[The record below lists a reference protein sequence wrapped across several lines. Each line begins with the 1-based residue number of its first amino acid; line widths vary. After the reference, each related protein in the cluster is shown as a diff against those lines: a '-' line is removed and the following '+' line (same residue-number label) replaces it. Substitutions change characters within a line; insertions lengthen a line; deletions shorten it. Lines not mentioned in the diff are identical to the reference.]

1 MKRILSAA
9 LALCMVMSLSVT
21 VFASPD
27 TNIVLPDDSQ
37 ASTSV
42 NARKDNDTISAEVE
56 WGTMNFVYDVGAS
69 TWRVEGEAGNIFT
82 LTNTSKSAKIKATY
96 WYDLIDETKKNS
108 IGLFS
113 SPIHSYKVGSS
124 GSSVNP
130 NIALLSSSNDGG
142 VGVTPEAGRKG
153 GVLGT
158 SSFEQYYVMFTGNEN
173 YSKLSNSSEPVG
185 TLKITIEQAN

>member
-9 LALCMVMSLSVT
+9 LALCMILSLSVT
-21 VFASPD
+21 VFASPSMA
-27 TNIVLPDDSQ
+27 TPVNPE
-37 ASTSV
+37 ASTPV

-173 YSKLSNSSEPVG
+173 VSGLTGTSAQVG
-185 TLKITIEQAN
+185 TLRITIEEVTN

>member
-1 MKRILSAA
+1 MATP
-9 LALCMVMSLSVT
+9 VN
-21 VFASPD
+21 PE
-27 TNIVLPDDSQ
+27 
-37 ASTSV
+37 ASTPV

-69 TWRVEGEAGNIFT
+69 TWRVEGEAGNILT
-82 LTNTSKSAKIKATY
+82 LTNTSDSAKIKATY
-96 WYDLIDETKKNS
+96 QYVHQSDDDTKQNS

-113 SPIHSYKVGSS
+113 DPMHSYKVGVDSAAS
-124 GSSVNP
+124 NK
-130 NIALLSSSNDGG
+130 ALLSSTDDGFNPTS
-142 VGVTPEAGRKG
+142 VKG